1 MDKSKEKICKKTIG
15 TDYPHHWDCKYV
27 DQGHPG
33 CTCNDTEDYLRC
45 KECTIRNPGSGS
57 DKRFPDGSI
66 VRRKS
71 LEKGN
76 VHCGVHPFSGKSRII
91 PMETIKE

>member
-1 MDKSKEKICKKTIG
+1 MNQSDFKNCKMTVG

-33 CTCNDTEDYLRC
+33 CTCDDDDDC
-45 KECTIRNPGSGS
+45 KSGECTIRNPGSGS

-66 VRRKS
+66 VCRES
-71 LEKGN
+71 IQKGN
-76 VHCGVHPFSGKSRII
+76 LHCGVHHLSGKTSI
-91 PMETIKE
+91 MTIKKS